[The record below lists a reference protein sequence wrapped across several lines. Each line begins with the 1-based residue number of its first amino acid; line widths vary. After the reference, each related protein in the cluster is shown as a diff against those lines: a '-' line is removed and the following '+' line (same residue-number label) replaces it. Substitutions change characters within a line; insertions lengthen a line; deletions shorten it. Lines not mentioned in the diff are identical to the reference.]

1 MTSHLKDNIDKY
13 NCTGYI
19 NFMNVV
25 IDTSA
30 IIAVIANEP
39 EKQRLIE
46 LTKGVDIIAPQSVH
60 WEIGNTFSAMF
71 KRGQATIA
79 QALDAIKIYRQI
91 PVRLLEVDLARSLKL
106 SSKLNV
112 YAYDAYIISCS
123 LKYNCPILSLDQT
136 LLRVSKKAGVET
148 LEV

>member
-1 MTSHLKDNIDKY
+1 MFCSKQYGRKIITSHFKDNIDRY

-19 NFMNVV
+19 NFINVV

-60 WEIGNTFSAMF
+60 WEIGNAFSAMF
-71 KRGQATIA
+71 KMGQATIT
-79 QALDAIKIYRQI
+79 QTLDAIKIYRQI
-91 PVRLLEVDLARSLKL
+91 PVRLLEIDLGHSLKL

-112 YAYDAYIISCS
+112 YPYDAYII
-123 LKYNCPILSLDQT
+123 
-136 LLRVSKKAGVET
+136 
-148 LEV
+148 